1 MEKIV
6 LNISLLLMLTMV
18 SCNDSSECS
27 DCGDLIDGY
36 LFRNVTQ
43 ADFVNFS
50 TIDNIEVDACM
61 RYKIIGSNE
70 INEKTVSIVDNCC
83 CN

>member
-1 MEKIV
+1 MKLPSIEKTA
-6 LNISLLLMLTMV
+6 LNISLLLMFSIV

-61 RYKIIGSNE
+61 KYKIIDTDE
-70 INEKTVSIVDNCC
+70 I
-83 CN
+83 